1 MGGEVEVPSLL
12 LWNGGSTLGMAP
24 TVLLLAQEAAVP
36 SQEKQA
42 EGPQATAPNSTPG
55 LGS

>member
-12 LWNGGSTLGMAP
+12 LWNGGSTLGRVP

-42 EGPQATAPNSTPG
+42 EEP
-55 LGS
+55 

>member
-1 MGGEVEVPSLL
+1 MEVPSLL